1 MLGVCI
7 GMIGLASLGLS
18 TVSSFSL
25 LLIFMGLSGL
35 GGGGFHPQSLAILS
49 ASYPDRRAFALGVH
63 DSSAN
68 LGEVLGPLTIG
79 LLLNFLIGAPR
90 CRFGRFQG

>member
-79 LLLNFLIGAPR
+79 LLLNFFDWRTTLQIW
-90 CRFGRFQG
+90 RFQG